1 VISKIWEAT
10 TAERINIDTYRYYQR
25 QNCSLLNVVFSD
37 VYYADI
43 AGDTS
48 ARHLQL
54 EYSDGCL
61 WRCVTRIICGSVK
74 EKP

>member
-1 VISKIWEAT
+1 VISQIWEAT
-10 TAERINIDTYRYYQR
+10 TAEQIKIDAYCQR
-25 QNCSLLNVVFSD
+25 QNCSPLNVVFSD

-54 EYSDGCL
+54 EYSDGHL
-61 WRCVTRIICGSVK
+61 WWSVTRIICGSVK